1 MRKRLL
7 SALILMSILGT
18 SINVSA
24 AEIGEQEKELQ
35 NITYIEEKG
44 ELEETVSPSA
54 IPEETVSPD
63 TLPEGDNI
71 PDTTIQPTETP
82 GTSALPEASDEPE
95 TEPTVSP
102 EALPTLMPDETPTM
116 LPSETPSVIPSLAPE
131 ETFAPGMT
139 PAGTESPSVTPE
151 PTATPDMIPTASPEE
166 NLEDEISLDD
176 ELLGAYTETSMGSSK
191 ETARSV
197 SVDTDYVSTLSNTNT
212 SGWYKF
218 TTKNEPGYYGIWFKN
233 LSINGSF
240 RFYVY
245 DSLDSSLWDSYNV
258 YQNSESHKEI
268 KLEKNKTYYIKIVN
282 YSNYIGNY
290 RFKINYYSDPEGDAA
305 AEAYFLAANQV
316 YRTTIAASGDNDW
329 YKIET
334 NEAGHY
340 QIKVKNENISSCLEF
355 SIYNIYF
362 EELKLEDYIYSGKTG
377 YINLLLEGNTA
388 YYLQVNSIH
397 GSYVPGNYTI
407 QYEHLT
413 DNESDTKENAYDLS
427 MGTKY
432 LTDLCA
438 SDDVDYY
445 KLVPPYTGKYTI
457 NIKNASISS
466 YLAYQFCTVYDEEL
480 KSAYVYTGRQDAFK
494 IELTAGSPYY
504 LRINNSSGNY
514 SVSYNF
520 NFPFKDVPIKEG
532 NWKYEAVSYV
542 NDKGIMTGV
551 TATTFEPD
559 AFLTRAQFA
568 SVLYRMAGEPYVS
581 YRGVFNDVPKE
592 KWFSKAVIWA
602 YNKEIVAGYSNGSFG
617 PNDYITREQV
627 AAMLYR
633 YSDYK
638 GNDVSIRSS
647 LSRFPDNGQVSRW
660 AKPQVEWAVARQV
673 ISGKTVNGSLNLVPK
688 GLATRAECAA
698 MISQYMHN

>member
-1 MRKRLL
+1 MRKKLL
-7 SALILMSILGT
+7 SVLILMSILGT

-131 ETFAPGMT
+131 ETFGPGMT

-166 NLEDEISLDD
+166 NLEDEIFLDD
-176 ELLGAYTETSMGSSK
+176 ELLGAAYETSMGSSK

-245 DSLDSSLWDSYNV
+245 DSLDSSLWDSYSI

-282 YSNYIGNY
+282 YSNYTGNY

-316 YRTTIAASGDNDW
+316 YRTTVAANGDNDW

-340 QIKVKNENISSCLEF
+340 QIKVINESVTPYSIELYIYSS
-355 SIYNIYF
+355 YF
-362 EELKLEDYIYSGKTG
+362 EELKHNWYISSGNAG
-377 YINLLLEGNTA
+377 YINLLLEGNTT
-388 YYLQVNSIH
+388 YYLKVKTS
-397 GSYVPGNYTI
+397 SSSGNYTI
-407 QYEHLT
+407 QYEYLT
-413 DNESDTKENAYDLS
+413 DNEGDTKENAYNLG

-432 LTDLCA
+432 ATNLCA

-457 NIKNASISS
+457 NINNSSISS
-466 YLAYQFCTVYDEEL
+466 WMEYKLCSAYDEVL
-480 KSAYVYTGRQDAFK
+480 RSRSVYTGNSDVFE

-504 LRINNSSGNY
+504 LSIYNNSGNY
-514 SVSYNF
+514 SVFYNLK
-520 NFPFKDVPIKEG
+520 FPFKDVPVKEG
-532 NWKYEAVSYV
+532 NWKYIAIDYV

-581 YRGVFNDVPKE
+581 YKGVFNDVPKE

-602 YNKEIVAGYSNGSFG
+602 YNNEIVAGYSNGSFG

-638 GNDVSIRSS
+638 GNDVSIRSN

-660 AKPQVEWAVARQV
+660 ARPQVEWAVARQV

-698 MISQYMHN
+698 MISQYMQN